1 MYLHHTPGRLRIRL
15 GVFHCTPA
23 RSEAARR
30 TLQALEGVEA
40 VVVNTRAGS
49 LTIHYDPARQ
59 DKPRLLAALEQA
71 GCFVAPVQ
79 SARPRIPPKA
89 AREVGSLFGKALVGA
104 LAQRTAQTL
113 VGALL

>member
-1 MYLHHTPGRLRIRL
+1 MYIHHTPGRLRIRL

-23 RSEAARR
+23 KTAAASQALR
-30 TLQALEGVEA
+30 ALEGVAEVA
-40 VVVNTRAGS
+40 VNPKAGS
-49 LTIHYDPARQ
+49 LTIHFDPARQ
-59 DKPRLLAALEQA
+59 DRAGLLAALAGA
-71 GCFVAPVQ
+71 GCLAAPTPT
-79 SARPRIPPKA
+79 ARPRVAPKA